1 MSNILHALID
11 ENRNLVVNPSE
22 GFAGE
27 HNAEII
33 EIDIG
38 PFADG
43 GYEYYIL
50 NFENFGSKGK
60 LISNIIRTE
69 NDEPSYISN
78 GVIYCPLTAQL
89 TASGR
94 LRIQLEA
101 HKSTENGEIIRKSS
115 VAELSFRPSVLGEE
129 DMMDSE
135 SSVYKR
141 LDAVDERLDGI
152 DAENY
157 GGKIS
162 VLNGEVDELQK
173 EADDVAERVS
183 SVENRVSDAEKR
195 IDDSEED
202 IGKAKN
208 RILDAENRILD
219 AENRIKTVES
229 YDIPETF
236 DDMEKRI
243 VSLEEKPDGIE
254 EIPVA
259 GVNKIGGVKTV
270 VNSPLAVDDSGNLFL
285 RYESLNNYTLSS
297 ILALT
302 LIHIPGEIEITAEEN
317 TSNAASFIYDS
328 TMSIAMD
335 MLRGLAFVVFEKG
348 VVEYM
353 NEEYLVQEMTVE
365 ANHIYVI
372 TKEDGVMKV
381 RSYFGNELRQLIL
394 EGI

>member
-1 MSNILHALID
+1 
-11 ENRNLVVNPSE
+11 
-22 GFAGE
+22 
-27 HNAEII
+27 
-33 EIDIG
+33 
-38 PFADG
+38 
-43 GYEYYIL
+43 
-50 NFENFGSKGK
+50 
-60 LISNIIRTE
+60 
-69 NDEPSYISN
+69 
-78 GVIYCPLTAQL
+78 
-89 TASGR
+89 
-94 LRIQLEA
+94 
-101 HKSTENGEIIRKSS
+101 
-115 VAELSFRPSVLGEE
+115 
-129 DMMDSE
+129 
-135 SSVYKR
+135 
-141 LDAVDERLDGI
+141 
-152 DAENY
+152 
-157 GGKIS
+157 
-162 VLNGEVDELQK
+162 
-173 EADDVAERVS
+173 
-183 SVENRVSDAEKR
+183 
-195 IDDSEED
+195 
-202 IGKAKN
+202 
-208 RILDAENRILD
+208 
-219 AENRIKTVES
+219 
-229 YDIPETF
+229 
-236 DDMEKRI
+236 MEKRI

-317 TSNAASFIYDS
+317 ASNAASFIYDS

-335 MLRGLAFVVFEKG
+335 MLRGMAFVVFEKG